1 MNMNIN
7 EYRPAGGWLSHYG
20 TANSRRAKF
29 LGALKVSA
37 SVLVILAFYVLVG
50 TLEAV

>member
-7 EYRPAGGWLSHYG
+7 EYRPAGGWLSQYG
-20 TANSRRAKF
+20 AAKSRRAKF